1 MCVIILGDFRI
12 RAGVTS
18 RRCYQS
24 LVYQVRCHSRSTHTH
39 IHTHSSRCPS
49 MALLSLCIKPFSPIT
64 LTPRRIPSIRI
75 DLPQPPHLSRFHP
88 RRFIEASTPSST
100 GSGRSGCLARSLANI
115 SARMY
120 RKIYTGLRGREGG
133 GGRGRR
139 RSGRRWRRP
148 GWFSRR
154 VSPVTFH
161 YRLITSEYSFR
172 VSPCL
177 LANP

>member
-1 MCVIILGDFRI
+1 
-12 RAGVTS
+12 
-18 RRCYQS
+18 
-24 LVYQVRCHSRSTHTH
+24 
-39 IHTHSSRCPS
+39 
-49 MALLSLCIKPFSPIT
+49 
-64 LTPRRIPSIRI
+64 
-75 DLPQPPHLSRFHP
+75 
-88 RRFIEASTPSST
+88 
-100 GSGRSGCLARSLANI
+100 
-115 SARMY
+115 MY

-133 GGRGRR
+133 GSRKRRRRRRRRRGRRKRR